1 MVEERSLMAM
11 LFCMFE
17 TTSGLK
23 SVVTIDWKKLER
35 EREVRPQPAPSSR
48 QEREEKGVSELV
60 R

>member
-1 MVEERSLMAM
+1 
-11 LFCMFE
+11 MFE